1 MKIHSASLLLRASRL
16 TTTTTVT
23 RTLALRT
30 FRTTTAAAASLPY
43 HVVVGLPALSP
54 TMETGVVSQWYV
66 QEGDKVQAGDALAQM
81 ETDKASMDFEA
92 QDDAYIAKLLLPTLP
107 SPELKVGTPILITVE
122 DEADVAAFANYQ
134 VVVEE
139 QEDETLTPDS
149 GAVQAPPPKKEEV
162 VQVAPVATPT
172 PPAPVAPPP
181 PPSKTT
187 TKTTTTITTTTVD
200 SPLQKS
206 LLRQQQ
212 QYVQL
217 YGTTGQTVST
227 N

>member
-1 MKIHSASLLLRASRL
+1 
-16 TTTTTVT
+16 
-23 RTLALRT
+23 
-30 FRTTTAAAASLPY
+30 
-43 HVVVGLPALSP
+43 
-54 TMETGVVSQWYV
+54 METGVVSQWYV

-149 GAVQAPPPKKEEV
+149 GAVQAPPPPPKKEEV